1 MRFFALFFGG
11 LFALTVGFADALSP
25 AYAGVNCTSK
35 TTEVNGKFGG
45 SAFGAP
51 ADTRSLGI
59 GDDDNFARLQAEDC
73 SGTKDLNGRVGQA
86 AALGAALDSRIANP
100 GERINLDLNW
110 MTNDIGGAGAV
121 GGSAFFNIP
130 ELDEHLYIGVRGGF
144 GFEGQ
149 GALVGLG
156 VSYAFSP
163 F

>member
-1 MRFFALFFGG
+1 MKILTFPAVAL
-11 LFALTVGFADALSP
+11 LALVVGVVDPVSP
-25 AYAGVNCTSK
+25 AYAGTSCSVK
-35 TTEVNGKFGG
+35 ETSGPWG
-45 SAFGAP
+45 SHP
-51 ADTRSLGI
+51 ASDKGRNR
-59 GDDDNFARLQAEDC
+59 DHYYEDC
-73 SGTKDLNGRVGQA
+73 DTDMTKNLNGRVGQA

-130 ELDEHLYIGVRGGF
+130 ELDEYLYVGVRGGF